1 MSEAVPADIVEALKA
16 TAARRG
22 PFGASVDYFAELG
35 STNDVAAGHA
45 ERGAPEGFTVVASA
59 QTAGRGRLGREW
71 YSPGDA
77 GLYVSWICRDVRAA
91 PLITIAAGVAVAE
104 GIRRATGLEVEIK
117 WPNDIIVGGGFS
129 PHRSRKLAGILAE
142 ACSSAGGLQYIVL
155 GCGINLRP
163 ALYPTS
169 IAERASSLERELGR
183 PVDRGCVLAE
193 VLAAFNL
200 AYDALVQGNAEP
212 LLAKWLA
219 LAPSAAGAAVEF
231 ESASGRRQ
239 GTTAGI
245 GADGALLVRTEARIE
260 RILAGEVVWI

>member
-91 PLITIAAGVAVAE
+91 PLITIAAAATLL
-104 GIRRATGLEVEIK
+104 RR
-117 WPNDIIVGGGFS
+117 WP
-129 PHRSRKLAGILAE
+129 
-142 ACSSAGGLQYIVL
+142 
-155 GCGINLRP
+155 
-163 ALYPTS
+163 
-169 IAERASSLERELGR
+169 
-183 PVDRGCVLAE
+183 
-193 VLAAFNL
+193 
-200 AYDALVQGNAEP
+200 
-212 LLAKWLA
+212 
-219 LAPSAAGAAVEF
+219 
-231 ESASGRRQ
+231 
-239 GTTAGI
+239 
-245 GADGALLVRTEARIE
+245 
-260 RILAGEVVWI
+260 